1 MPDFPQERLGDIP
14 TPSVGPIEG
23 PFEDAIVGTNETNIN
38 EPLREDDAATEY
50 FASVPESEA
59 LNYIGMLRDGN
70 FITLERLEQLKA
82 LLESTDIQLYL

>member
-38 EPLREDDAATEY
+38 EPLREDGSTTEY
-50 FASVPESEA
+50 F
-59 LNYIGMLRDGN
+59 
-70 FITLERLEQLKA
+70 
-82 LLESTDIQLYL
+82 